1 MLVSQRVHGFK
12 RRLILWMVT
21 KSCTRQGNYERYLW
35 NTVNNG
41 KTHLPTGAG
50 FLPSAVW
57 RWICKRHILSFG
69 EHMIKLMGFPSISS
83 LMFTGLHSLV
93 RTTWLQ
99 AGALLHFFFRG
110 WHSSDRFNHL
120 SSPWVRYFL
129 QAAASTT
136 YHDTVCLSK
145 MRPKHDAHHA
155 QQGLFSM
162 ILIVCKKKRDITHT
176 HMLHVWNNY
185 QHLPHKWPSFV
196 GKYTIHG
203 AYGIDEWHGGKKP
216 HIWP

>member
-12 RRLILWMVT
+12 RRLILWLVT
-21 KSCTRQGNYERYLW
+21 KSCTRQGTYERYRW

-99 AGALLHFFFRG
+99 AGALLHFFFEAG
-110 WHSSDRFNHL
+110 I
-120 SSPWVRYFL
+120 VRIDSITFL
-129 QAAASTT
+129 P
-136 YHDTVCLSK
+136 HEWDTSCKLLPVPLI
-145 MRPKHDAHHA
+145 
-155 QQGLFSM
+155 M
-162 ILIVCKKKRDITHT
+162 ILYVCPKCDPNMMRTTRNKDCSQ
-176 HMLHVWNNY
+176 WF
-185 QHLPHKWPSFV
+185 W
-196 GKYTIHG
+196 
-203 AYGIDEWHGGKKP
+203 
-216 HIWP
+216 

>member
-1 MLVSQRVHGFK
+1 
-12 RRLILWMVT
+12 MVT

-93 RTTWLQ
+93 RTSLPSWRGYRVRDCKLV
-99 AGALLHFFFRG
+99 HCCIFFFRG
-110 WHSSDRFNHL
+110 WHSSDRFTHE
-120 SSPWVRYFL
+120 W
-129 QAAASTT
+129 
-136 YHDTVCLSK
+136 DTSCKLLPVPLI
-145 MRPKHDAHHA
+145 
-155 QQGLFSM
+155 M
-162 ILIVCKKKRDITHT
+162 ILYVCPKCDPNMMRTTRNKDCSQ
-176 HMLHVWNNY
+176 WF
-185 QHLPHKWPSFV
+185 W
-196 GKYTIHG
+196 
-203 AYGIDEWHGGKKP
+203 
-216 HIWP
+216 

>member
-1 MLVSQRVHGFK
+1 
-12 RRLILWMVT
+12 MVT

-93 RTTWLQ
+93 RTSLPSWRGYRVRDCKLV
-99 AGALLHFFFRG
+99 HCCIFFFEAGIVRID
-110 WHSSDRFNHL
+110 SPMSEILPASCCQYHL
-120 SSPWVRYFL
+120 SWYCMFVQNATQTWCVPRATRTVLNDFDSL
-129 QAAASTT
+129 Q
-136 YHDTVCLSK
+136 
-145 MRPKHDAHHA
+145 
-155 QQGLFSM
+155 
-162 ILIVCKKKRDITHT
+162 KKRDITHT
-176 HMLHVWNNY
+176 HMLHVWNIY